1 MSAYTTIFLA
11 LACGLL
17 TGGAVGFG
25 ANRLGHWLGL
35 LDFPDVLG
43 GRKRHSSVTPL
54 VGGLAVIAA
63 TLIGVGLALVQNDV
77 DRPVSQ
83 HLAWLAGCVLVMG
96 LVGMA
101 DDRFGLSARFRL
113 AGGIIVLAAMVAAS
127 PDFSIDFLRFS
138 TVDHL
143 ILLGGTSGLF
153 TLMCLVGLL
162 NAVNMADGKN
172 GLVISLTLL
181 WLVLLFPAI
190 GAGVQPVL
198 AAVIGALAALLPFN
212 MASRLFLGDSGSYAL
227 SALAGLTGIYA
238 YSHAFDVLPADR
250 VALLFAVPVIDTI
263 RLITV
268 RASRGR
274 SPFAPDRDHYHH
286 HLAHR
291 WGWPGGLVVYLLL
304 VSVPNLVALLMPEL
318 TVAMLAVT
326 AAGYLVTLVVGV
338 RADRAEGFQPGQSGL

>member
-1 MSAYTTIFLA
+1 MSVHVTIFLA
-11 LACGLL
+11 LACGLCV
-17 TGGAVGFG
+17 GGAVGFG

-43 GRKRHSSVTPL
+43 GRKRHAGVTPL
-54 VGGLAVIAA
+54 VGGLAVITA
-63 TLIGVGLALVQNDV
+63 TLIGVGLALAQAGV

-83 HLAWLAGCVLVMG
+83 HLTWLGVCVITMG

-113 AGGIIVLAAMVAAS
+113 AGGIVVLAAMVAAS
-127 PDFSIDFLRFS
+127 PDFALDFLRFS
-138 TVDHL
+138 TADHL
-143 ILLGGTSGLF
+143 ILLGGFSGVF
-153 TLMCLVGLL
+153 TLICLVGLL

-172 GLVISLTLL
+172 GLVISLSLL
-181 WLVLLFPAI
+181 WMVILFPSI
-190 GAGVQPVL
+190 GAGAQPVL

-212 MASRLFLGDSGSYAL
+212 MTSRLFLGDSGSYAL
-227 SALAGLTGIYA
+227 SALVGLAGIYA
-238 YSHAFDVLPADR
+238 YSHAFDLLPADR
-250 VALLFAVPVIDTI
+250 IALLFAVPVIDTI

-268 RASRGR
+268 RVSRGR

-304 VSVPNLVALLMPEL
+304 VSVPNVIALVMPEL
-318 TVAMLAVT
+318 TVAMLALT
-326 AAGYLVTLVVGV
+326 AAGYLITLIVGV

>member
-1 MSAYTTIFLA
+1 MSGNIAILLA
-11 LACGLL
+11 LVCGLL
-17 TGGAVGFG
+17 AGGAVGFG
-25 ANRLGHWLGL
+25 ANRLGHGLGL

-43 GRKRHSSVTPL
+43 GRKRHAGVTPL
-54 VGGLAVIAA
+54 VGGLAVMVA
-63 TLIGVGLALVQNDV
+63 TLIGVAVALAQSAV

-83 HLAWLAGCVLVMG
+83 HLAWLGGCVLIMG

-113 AGGIIVLAAMVAAS
+113 AGGIVVLTALVAAS

-143 ILLGGTSGLF
+143 ILLGGFGGLF
-153 TLMCLVGLL
+153 TLVCLVGLL

-172 GLVISLTLL
+172 GLVISLSLL
-181 WLVLLFPAI
+181 WLALLFPTV
-190 GAGVQPVL
+190 GAGVRPVL

-212 MASRLFLGDSGSYAL
+212 MASRLFLGDGGSYSL
-227 SALAGLTGIYA
+227 SALAGLTGVYA
-238 YSHAFDVLPADR
+238 YSHAFDMLPADR
-250 VALLFAVPVIDTI
+250 VALLFAVPVIDTV

-268 RASRGR
+268 RLSRGR

-304 VSVPNLVALLMPEL
+304 VSVPNLIALLMPQL
-318 TVAMLAVT
+318 TVTMLALT
-326 AAGYLVTLVVGV
+326 GAGYLITLVVGV